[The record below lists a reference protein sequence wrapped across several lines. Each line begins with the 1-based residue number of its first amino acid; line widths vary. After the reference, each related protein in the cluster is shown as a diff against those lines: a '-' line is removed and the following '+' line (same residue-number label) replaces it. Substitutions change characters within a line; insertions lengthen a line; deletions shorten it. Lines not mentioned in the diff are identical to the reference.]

1 MCTEAASKQG
11 DLQYTCMTCVTR
23 CSVSAQAA
31 SRQDDV
37 QYASKLD
44 EFEMFV
50 SRAKY
55 PPLQLRPL
63 APATTSTAAS
73 RPVIPASSSTAV
85 TAAYNQPSQAAAAAS
100 SSHLRAA
107 STPAAAAAAAAQHLQ
122 HQLQGGRSGH
132 PPLPLS
138 LPRLTLIDDVPH
150 AADADARRRLSI
162 ALQVGGGGEGR

>member
-1 MCTEAASKQG
+1 MCT
-11 DLQYTCMTCVTR
+11 
-23 CSVSAQAA
+23 AQAA

-162 ALQVGGGGEGR
+162 ALQVGGGEGRGDKGR